1 METLISAIS
10 PEKILSLPIIVYGP
24 GLFLIFLFL
33 VRFIRSL
40 FSLRLVTAFT
50 FLVYAF
56 VFAVL
61 LSHLAPVVVQLYG
74 SENPKP
80 AQQSFIQHYPEN
92 RNQRL
97 Y

>member
-1 METLISAIS
+1 METLISSIS
-10 PEKILSLPIIVYGP
+10 PEKIFALPIIVYGP

-50 FLVYAF
+50 SLIYAF

-61 LSHLAPVVVQLYG
+61 LSHLAPVLVQMYG
-74 SENPKP
+74 LDDPQPTEHSYFQNIPD
-80 AQQSFIQHYPEN
+80 N

-97 Y
+97 S